1 MRRAVLIGAVAAL
14 LLLLAGCGGESV
26 SETGTWVLESA
37 ADGAGTPLP
46 AVADVTCTIGP
57 GGALTLSGDLEGTG
71 TCASKIV
78 DDRTLRLEVSMED
91 GSAFTGV
98 CGVRGYSDGTS
109 TPTLLLSNGDYI
121 LSFLPE

>member
-1 MRRAVLIGAVAAL
+1 MEAETILSVEHVGKSFGSHRVLTDVSLSVAR
-14 LLLLAGCGGESV
+14 G
-26 SETGTWVLESA
+26 
-37 ADGAGTPLP
+37 
-46 AVADVTCTIGP
+46 DVTCTIGP

-98 CGVRGYSDGTS
+98 CGVRDYDSGGS
-109 TPTLLLSNGDYI
+109 TPVLLLSNADYI
-121 LSFLPE
+121 LSFLPAQPGGARPGISRTGRA

>member
-1 MRRAVLIGAVAAL
+1 MRRVILAL
-14 LLLLAGCGGESV
+14 LLLLAGCGGGSV
-26 SETGTWVLESA
+26 SEAGTWVLESA

>member
-1 MRRAVLIGAVAAL
+1 MRRAVFIGGMTVL

-26 SETGTWVLESA
+26 SEAGTWVLESA

-71 TCASKIV
+71 ACASESV

-91 GSAFTGV
+91 GSTFTGV
-98 CGVRGYSDGTS
+98 CGVRDYSDGTS

-121 LSFLPE
+121 LSFLPK